1 MITLL
6 IDTSSSDVSIA
17 ILRDNVILSSVIEC
31 IPFKHSVY
39 TVSFI
44 DSVLKKAKLTPH
56 DVDKIMV
63 VTGPGS
69 FTGLRIGVTIAKV
82 YAYLENINIIPISSL
97 KMRSISCDH
106 DYCLS
111 IIDAHHKH
119 FYIGLYDKDNIDVV
133 EEHYGD
139 EEEVLD
145 IINKYHPVIVSDMDG
160 EVGDYSY
167 KKQELDIEK
176 IVSYYQSAKSF
187 NPHLVNP
194 NYLKKPQA
202 LEEAHD

>member
-17 ILRDNVILSSVIEC
+17 VLRDNVVLSSVIKC
-31 IPFKHSVY
+31 IPFQHSIY

-44 DSVLKKAKLTPH
+44 DSALKDAHLVPH
-56 DVDKIMV
+56 DIDKIMV

-82 YAYLENINIIPISSL
+82 YAYLEDIDIIPISSL
-97 KMRSISCDH
+97 KMRSISCHH

-119 FYIGLYDKDNIDVV
+119 FYIGLYDKDNVDVM

-139 EEEVLD
+139 VEEVLD
-145 IINKYHPVIVSDMDG
+145 IIEKYHPVIVSDMDG